1 MTIASGLED
10 ALGYLFEDRSILER
24 ALTHRSKAHEAPEA
38 QNGAAARTYERL
50 EFLGDA
56 LLGFL
61 VSERLMKDDPEANEG
76 TLTRRRQ
83 TVVSTE
89 ALAHV
94 SRRLGLGEVLL
105 LGRGEDA
112 TGGRAKPSLL
122 ADVFESVL
130 AAVYLDGGL
139 RAARAFVRRHLK
151 GELAL
156 TVGKTGPGSDA
167 KTQLQ
172 ELVQAR
178 WRLTPRYRIVST
190 TGPAHA
196 HEFTAEVLLGER
208 IAGRGVGSSRKDAER
223 RAACDALAVVDGDDF
238 QERHD

>member
-1 MTIASGLED
+1 LTIAAELED
-10 ALGYLFEDRSILER
+10 ALGYRFADRSILEQ
-24 ALTHRSKAHEAPEA
+24 ALTHRSSAHEARD
-38 QNGAAARTYERL
+38 GAADSYERL

-61 VSERLMKDDPEANEG
+61 VSDRLVTDDPLADEG

-89 ALAHV
+89 ALAAA
-94 SRRLGLGEVLL
+94 SLRLGLGDALI

-122 ADVFESVL
+122 ADAFESVL

-139 RAARAFVRRHLK
+139 RPARAFVRRHLK
-151 GELAL
+151 SELAR
-156 TVGKTGPGSDA
+156 TVGNIGPGADA
-167 KTQLQ
+167 KTRLQ

-178 WRLTPRYRIVST
+178 WRLTPSYRIVST

-196 HEFTAEVLLGER
+196 KEFTAEVLFGD
-208 IAGRGVGSSRKDAER
+208 AVGGRGVGSSRKEAER
-223 RAACDALAVVDGDDF
+223 EAARDALASLEQDAHGT
-238 QERHD
+238 EHGS

>member
-1 MTIASGLED
+1 MTTTSELED
-10 ALGYLFEDRSILER
+10 ALGYRFEDRTILER
-24 ALTHRSKAHEAPEA
+24 ALTHRSRAHEARD
-38 QNGAAARTYERL
+38 GAAGDTYERL

-61 VSERLMKDDPEANEG
+61 VSERLMNDDPEADEG

-89 ALAHV
+89 ALAVV
-94 SRRLGLGEVLL
+94 SRRLGLGQGLI

-112 TGGRAKPSLL
+112 TGGRTKPSLL
-122 ADVFESVL
+122 ADAFESVL

-139 RAARAFVRRHLK
+139 RAARAFVRRQLK
-151 GELAL
+151 TELAR
-156 TVGKTGPGSDA
+156 TVGKTGPGADA
-167 KTQLQ
+167 KTRLQ

-178 WRLTPRYRIVST
+178 WRLTPHYRIVST

-196 HEFTAEVLLGER
+196 HEFTAEVLLGEKT
-208 IAGRGVGSSRKDAER
+208 AGCGVGSSRKDAER
-223 RAACDALAVVDGDDF
+223 EAARDALLAIERGALGDT
-238 QERHD
+238 HG

>member
-1 MTIASGLED
+1 LKLVSQLEH
-10 ALGYLFEDRSILER
+10 ALGHRFKDRAILER
-24 ALTHRSKAHEAPEA
+24 ALTHRSSAHEARD
-38 QNGAAARTYERL
+38 GAAADTYERF

-61 VSERLMKDDPEANEG
+61 VSERLMNDDPAANEG

-83 TVVSTE
+83 TVVSSE
-89 ALAHV
+89 ALAAV
-94 SRRLGLGEVLL
+94 SRRLGLGAALI
-105 LGRGEDA
+105 LGRGEEA

-122 ADVFESVL
+122 ADAFESVL

-139 RAARAFVRRHLK
+139 RAARAFVRRQLK
-151 GELAL
+151 RELSL
-156 TVGKTGPGSDA
+156 TVGESGPGSDA
-167 KTQLQ
+167 KTRLQ

-196 HEFTAEVLLGER
+196 HEFTAEVLFR
-208 IAGRGVGSSRKDAER
+208 DATVGRGVGSSRKDAER
-223 RAACDALAVVDGDDF
+223 EAARDALSAI
-238 QERHD
+238 ERGELETTHGS

>member
-1 MTIASGLED
+1 MTISSELED
-10 ALGYLFEDRSILER
+10 ALGYRFEDRSILER
-24 ALTHRSKAHEAPEA
+24 ALTHRSRAHETRDG
-38 QNGAAARTYERL
+38 GAGDTYERL

-61 VSERLMKDDPEANEG
+61 VSERLMNDDPQADEG

-89 ALAHV
+89 ALAEV
-94 SRRLGLGEVLL
+94 SRRLGLGKALI

-112 TGGRAKPSLL
+112 TGGRGKPSLL
-122 ADVFESVL
+122 ADAFESVL

-139 RAARAFVRRHLK
+139 RAARAFVRRQLK
-151 GELAL
+151 RELAR
-156 TVGKTGPGSDA
+156 TVGKTGPGADA
-167 KTQLQ
+167 KTRLQ

-178 WRLTPRYRIVST
+178 WRLTPSYRIVST

-196 HEFTAEVLLGER
+196 HEFTAEVLFGEE

-223 RAACDALAVVDGDDF
+223 EAARDALVAI
-238 QERHD
+238 ERDTLGKTHG

>member
-1 MTIASGLED
+1 MTIGSELED
-10 ALGYLFEDRSILER
+10 ALGYRFEDRTILER
-24 ALTHRSKAHEAPEA
+24 ALTHRSRTHEERDGVA
-38 QNGAAARTYERL
+38 GDTYERL

-61 VSERLMKDDPEANEG
+61 VSERLMNDDPQADEG

-89 ALAHV
+89 ALAVV
-94 SRRLGLGEVLL
+94 SRRLGLGNALI

-122 ADVFESVL
+122 ADAFESVL

-139 RAARAFVRRHLK
+139 RAARAFVRRQLK
-151 GELAL
+151 AELAR
-156 TVGKTGPGSDA
+156 TVGKTGPGADA
-167 KTQLQ
+167 KTRLQ

-178 WRLTPRYRIVST
+178 WRLTPGYRIVST

-196 HEFTAEVLLGER
+196 KEFTAEVFFGKET
-208 IAGRGVGSSRKDAER
+208 AGRGVGSSRKEAER
-223 RAACDALAVVDGDDF
+223 EAAKDALRVIEKDARWTTHEV
-238 QERHD
+238 

>member
-1 MTIASGLED
+1 VTASRRLES
-10 ALGYLFEDRSILER
+10 ALGYRFSDRSLLTR
-24 ALTHRSKAHEAPEA
+24 ALTHRSRA
-38 QNGAAARTYERL
+38 QESQSGPGDTYERL

-61 VSERLMKDDPEANEG
+61 VSERLVNDDPGADEG

-83 TVVSTE
+83 SVVSRS
-89 ALAHV
+89 ALAEV
-94 SRRLGLGEVLL
+94 ATRLGLGAALI

-122 ADVFESVL
+122 ADAFEAVL
-130 AAVYLDGGL
+130 AAVYVDGGV

-151 GELAL
+151 GELL
-156 TVGKTGPGSDA
+156 STIGKSGVGADTKTR
-167 KTQLQ
+167 LQ

-178 WRLTPRYRIVST
+178 WRLTPTYRIVAT

-196 HEFTAEVLLGER
+196 HQFTAEVRFGDREG
-208 IAGRGVGSSRKDAER
+208 GRGVGSSRKDAER
-223 RAACDALAVVDGDDF
+223 AAARDALAAIERDGI
-238 QERHD
+238 ESLHD

>member
-1 MTIASGLED
+1 MRGASELEK
-10 ALGYLFEDRSILER
+10 ALGYRFADRSILAR
-24 ALTHRSKAHEAPEA
+24 ALTHRSRAHEARTGEA
-38 QNGAAARTYERL
+38 GDTYERL

-61 VSERLMKDDPEANEG
+61 VSDRLMNDDPLATEG

-89 ALAHV
+89 ALAIV
-94 SRRLGLGEVLL
+94 SRRLGLGEALI

-122 ADVFESVL
+122 ADAFESVL

-139 RAARAFVRRHLK
+139 RAARAFVRRQLK
-151 GELAL
+151 GELAR
-156 TVGKTGPGSDA
+156 TVGTTGPGADA
-167 KTQLQ
+167 KTRLQ
-172 ELVQAR
+172 ELVQAQ
-178 WRLTPRYRIVST
+178 WRLTPSYRIVAT

-196 HEFTAEVLLGER
+196 KQFTAEVLFGEDT
-208 IAGRGVGSSRKDAER
+208 AGRGVGSSRKDAER
-223 RAACDALAVVDGDDF
+223 EAAKDALHAI
-238 QERHD
+238 ERDARRATHEA

>member
-1 MTIASGLED
+1 MTVRSELED
-10 ALGYLFEDRSILER
+10 ALGYRFEDRMILER
-24 ALTHRSKAHEAPEA
+24 ALTHRSRSHEARETIP
-38 QNGAAARTYERL
+38 GGSYERL

-61 VSERLMKDDPEANEG
+61 VSERLMNDDPAADEG

-83 TVVSTE
+83 SVVSTE
-89 ALAHV
+89 ALASA
-94 SRRLGLGEVLL
+94 SRRLGLGRALI

-122 ADVFESVL
+122 ADAFESVL

-139 RAARAFVRRHLK
+139 RAARAFVRRQLK
-151 GELAL
+151 VELAM
-156 TVGKTGPGSDA
+156 TAGKTGPGADA
-167 KTQLQ
+167 KTRLQ

-178 WRLTPRYRIVST
+178 WRLTPRYRIVAT

-196 HEFTAEVLLGER
+196 HEFTAEVTFGETT
-208 IAGRGVGSSRKDAER
+208 AGRGTGSSRKDAER
-223 RAACDALAVVDGDDF
+223 DAAVNALLALEGGDFEDARG
-238 QERHD
+238 

>member
-1 MTIASGLED
+1 MIDDELEK
-10 ALGYLFEDRSILER
+10 ALGHRFADRTILER
-24 ALTHRSKAHEAPEA
+24 ALTHRSRAHERRDRA
-38 QNGAAARTYERL
+38 QGDTYERL

-61 VSERLMKDDPEANEG
+61 VSERLMNDDPAADEG

-83 TVVSTE
+83 TVVNTE
-89 ALAHV
+89 TLAAV
-94 SRRLGLGEVLL
+94 SSRLGLGRALI

-122 ADVFESVL
+122 ADAFESVL

-139 RAARAFVRRHLK
+139 RAARAFVRRHLR
-151 GELAL
+151 GELLL
-156 TVGKTGPGSDA
+156 TVGKIGPGADA
-167 KTQLQ
+167 KTRLQ

-178 WRLTPRYRIVST
+178 WRLTPSYRIVAT

-196 HEFTAEVLLGER
+196 HEFTVEVRFGETT
-208 IAGRGVGSSRKDAER
+208 AGRGVGSSRKDAER
-223 RAACDALAVVDGDDF
+223 EAARDALSTI
-238 QERHD
+238 ERNELGTTHD